1 MARGRGHGKN
11 APQKSK
17 RGEKSRRG
25 PTPGAH
31 KVILFGKHA
40 VRAAL
45 DNPRRRFIR
54 LLATQ
59 NTLAELGPLPEDI
72 KVGRN
77 VEIMDARDLA
87 NYIPHDAVHQGVVLE
102 CHPLDDVH
110 LLDICEGG
118 GDKSVVLVLDQVTD
132 PHNVGAILRS
142 AAAFGADAIVTQDRN
157 SAPESGTLAKSS
169 SGGLEVVPWAQVVNL
184 ARALDTLAEAG
195 YWRIGLDGNADIEL
209 AEALPTGKI
218 CLVLGAEGRGL
229 RPNTAQHCDAVAK
242 LPMTGKVESLNVS
255 NAAAVSLYV
264 AMQRNS

>member
-1 MARGRGHGKN
+1 M
-11 APQKSK
+11 
-17 RGEKSRRG
+17 
-25 PTPGAH
+25 
-31 KVILFGKHA
+31 
-40 VRAAL
+40 
-45 DNPRRRFIR
+45 
-54 LLATQ
+54 ATQ
-59 NTLAELGPLPEDI
+59 NALNELGALPEDI

-77 VEIMDARDLA
+77 VEILDARDLA
-87 NYIPHDAVHQGVVLE
+87 MYVPHDAVHQGVVLE

-110 LLDICEGG
+110 LLDVCEGSAEN
-118 GDKSVVLVLDQVTD
+118 SVILVLDQVTD

-184 ARALDTLAEAG
+184 SRALDTIADAG
-195 YWRIGLDGNADIEL
+195 YWRIGLDGTADIDL
-209 AEALPTGKI
+209 AGAMPSGKL

-229 RPNTAQHCDAVAK
+229 RPNTAQHCDTLAK

-264 AMQRNS
+264 AMQRKS

>member
-1 MARGRGHGKN
+1 MARGRGHGNN
-11 APQKSK
+11 APQKSR

-25 PTPGAH
+25 PTPGSN
-31 KVILFGKHA
+31 KVVLFGKHA
-40 VRAAL
+40 VRSAL

-54 LLATQ
+54 LMATQ
-59 NTLAELGPLPEDI
+59 KALAELGPLPEDI

-77 VEIMDARDLA
+77 VDIMDVRDLSMFV
-87 NYIPHDAVHQGVVLE
+87 PHDAVHQGVVLE

-110 LLDICEGG
+110 LLDICETSS
-118 GDKSVVLVLDQVTD
+118 DRSVILVLDQVTD

-184 ARALDTLAEAG
+184 ARALDVIADAG
-195 YWRIGLDGNADIEL
+195 YWRIGLDGTADLEL
-209 AEALPTGKI
+209 ADALPTGKL

-229 RPNTAQHCDAVAK
+229 RPNTAQHCDTLAK

-264 AMQRNS
+264 AMQRKS